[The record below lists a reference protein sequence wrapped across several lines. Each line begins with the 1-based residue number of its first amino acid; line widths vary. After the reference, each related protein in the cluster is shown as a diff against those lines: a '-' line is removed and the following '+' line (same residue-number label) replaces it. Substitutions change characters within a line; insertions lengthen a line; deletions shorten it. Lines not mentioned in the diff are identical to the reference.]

1 MMTQSKSY
9 FVDPVLDE
17 NVAGFTC
24 HCFLNHR
31 QIDRRF
37 FRDYNHA
44 DDYGKEWLEDPYKMD
59 A

>member
-1 MMTQSKSY
+1 MTVSKSY
-9 FVDPVLDE
+9 FVDPAVDRSI
-17 NVAGFTC
+17 VGFIC
-24 HCFLNHR
+24 YCFLNHR

-37 FRDYNHA
+37 FKEHERA